1 MAVNNILKNAGDTLI
16 VEVKPKANGDLRLTS
31 YTSVVIG
38 EDAADGVLIEYRI
51 AEDEL
56 FYGEWKELTEDIV
69 EGFVVKQGEVIQ
81 VRYTRVAS
89 STSGDYEF
97 KSIDFDGEYTARE
110 INMPTLSSSIFANVA
125 WTEETEQLARNLF
138 KKFYFRGIIPKYITR
153 AENVDKVEDEDFV
166 ILFKSVAFFYAIFI
180 KFFKRFENLH
190 DYLDL
195 LRERVRQYGIQ
206 FNESEATI
214 EMLQQIVENI
224 YNEIEHR
231 GTLEVLRYEGDE
243 RKDGSKAEI
252 DGELIRLIRSAKDV
266 DELMYEY
273 LPIQNI
279 GWCLGV
285 SSPMYRGLN
294 DYDVAF
300 NKTKEQSLGFESIN
314 DFTTWGNARI
324 VNVGDKSCLQLS
336 GNAGLGRQTQAS
348 TIEKG
353 MYIADPKI
361 DYEIVFSFQVVS
373 TGGNLSIEVE
383 GFDKMKNKLND
394 AFVQPTNATVR
405 DSFLNRPLTGFIA
418 GKWYRVHCIISA
430 YYSQTK
436 DEDKLNL
443 GYGNNLYF
451 NNPFLKFILPRIS
464 ITSGTINIY
473 NYKIR
478 PLVRG
483 TNLQPLKDMN
493 WNNAF
498 SMGFIQSDRIFHLM
512 ARNNNNSQSL
522 AEITDIIERYLLP
535 FSMTDILTFIS
546 NE

>member
-16 VEVKPKANGDLRLTS
+16 VEVKPKANGDIRLSS
-31 YTSVVIG
+31 YTSVVLG
-38 EDAADGVLIEYRI
+38 ENAEHGIIIEYRI

-56 FYGEWKELTEDIV
+56 FYEEWVELTNDNISGV
-69 EGFVVKQGEVIQ
+69 VVKQGQIIQ
-81 VRYTRVAS
+81 VRYTRIS
-89 STSGDYEF
+89 SSASGDYEF
-97 KSIDFDGEYTARE
+97 KSIDFDGDYTARE
-110 INMPTLSSSIFANVA
+110 INMPTLSSSIFSEVA
-125 WTEETEQLARNLF
+125 WNEETEQLARNLF

-153 AENVDKVEDEDFV
+153 AENVDKNEDEDFI
-166 ILFKSVAFFYAIFI
+166 ILYKSVAFFYAIFI

-206 FNESEATI
+206 FNESEATV
-214 EMLQQIVENI
+214 EMLQKIVENI

-231 GTLEVLRYEGDE
+231 GTLEVLRYKGDE
-243 RKDGSKAEI
+243 RKDGSKATI
-252 DGELIRLIRSAKDV
+252 DGELIRLIRSNKES
-266 DELMYEY
+266 ELLYEY

-285 SSPMYRGLN
+285 SSPMYRSLN
-294 DYDVAF
+294 DYDVDF
-300 NKTKEQSLGFESIN
+300 NKTKEKTLGFQSVN
-314 DFTTWGNARI
+314 NFTHWGGVSI
-324 VNVGDKSCLQLS
+324 VNDGGLRCLQLS
-336 GNAGLGRQTQAS
+336 GNAGLGRKTKS
-348 TIEKG
+348 KTISEG
-353 MYIADPKI
+353 MYVADPKM
-361 DYEIVFSFQVVS
+361 DYEIVFSFKVVS
-373 TGGNLSIEVE
+373 TGGNINIEVE
-383 GFDKMKNKLND
+383 GFDRMKNKLND
-394 AFVQPTNATVR
+394 AFVQPTNATVK
-405 DSFLNRPLTGFIA
+405 DSFLNRPLTGFVA

-430 YYSQTK
+430 YYSKNK
-436 DEDKLNL
+436 DTDQLNL

-451 NNPFLKFILPRIS
+451 NNPFVKYIIPRIY
-464 ITSGTINIY
+464 ITSGRINIY

-483 TNLQPLKDMN
+483 TNLIPLKDKS

-498 SMGFIQSDRIFHLM
+498 SMGFIQSDRIFHLV

-535 FSMTDILTFIS
+535 YSMTDITTFIS